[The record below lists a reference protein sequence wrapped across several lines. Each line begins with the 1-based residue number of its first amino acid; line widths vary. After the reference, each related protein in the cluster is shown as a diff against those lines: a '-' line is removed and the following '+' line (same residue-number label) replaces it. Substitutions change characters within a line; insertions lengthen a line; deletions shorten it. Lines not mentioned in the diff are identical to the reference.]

1 MATFRSRPLITIH
14 RFVIHRFAIHRF
26 TIHRFAIHRFTI
38 HRFAIHR
45 FTIRRFAIHR
55 FTIHRLRIVPAA
67 VLVLVLSLACM
78 PRESASQPSVAVEV
92 ASIQNLRIEHV
103 TPRRDFVGPLPSK
116 LEWTAADGVDSY
128 AVSVENEIEIPV
140 FDQQG
145 IKSTSVPWPK
155 EVRIEPGTYYWRI
168 VGIRGGRIV
177 ADSGRA
183 AFVVMD

>member
-14 RFVIHRFAIHRF
+14 RFAIHRFAIHRF
-26 TIHRFAIHRFTI
+26 AIRRFAIHRFAI
-38 HRFAIHR
+38 RRFAIHR
-45 FTIRRFAIHR
+45 FAIRR

-78 PRESASQPSVAVEV
+78 PRESASSVAVEV